1 LSLAMPSGH
10 IIVTGGSRGIGAAIC
25 RRLAADGH
33 AVAVNYTADAKAAEA
48 TVAEIKKSGGRAQ
61 AFQADVADSAQ
72 IHRLFEQATEA
83 LGPLAGLVNNAG
95 VSGRFAT
102 TDEREAAELTQLFQ
116 INVIGTILA
125 CKEAVLR
132 LSTKH
137 GGSGGAIVNI
147 SSIAARLGGLPG
159 LASYAATK
167 GAVESFTKGLA
178 TEVGPEGIRANVV
191 APGFTATDMTRD
203 QIAQPGFRER
213 IEGMLPVTVRHE
225 DFGKEGVLPVFVI
238 RALDEDG
245 KTSERKYKLNS
256 PIVRRVLAPNEE
268 PGKALRKEPRKSSAK
283 KHRRTR

>member
-1 LSLAMPSGH
+1 MASGL

-25 RRLAADGH
+25 RRLAADGYV
-33 AVAVNYTADAKAAEA
+33 VAVNYAADAKAAEA

-61 AFQADVADSAQ
+61 AFQANVADADQ
-72 IHRLFEQATEA
+72 LHRMFEQATKA

-95 VSGRFAT
+95 VAGAAIT
-102 TDEREAAELTQLFQ
+102 TDQREAAELTQLFQ

-132 LSTKH
+132 LSAKH
-137 GGSGGAIVNI
+137 GGSGGSIVNI

-178 TEVGPEGIRANVV
+178 TEVGPEGIRVNAV

-203 QIAQPGFRER
+203 QLAQASFRER
-213 IEGMLPVTVRHE
+213 IEGMTPL
-225 DFGKEGVLPVFVI
+225 
-238 RALDEDG
+238 
-245 KTSERKYKLNS
+245 
-256 PIVRRVLAPNEE
+256 RRVGAPEE
-268 PGKALRKEPRKSSAK
+268 IAEAAAWLISPTAAFVTGSVLTVSGGR
-283 KHRRTR
+283 

>member
-1 LSLAMPSGH
+1 MPSGL

-25 RRLAADGH
+25 RRLAADGY
-33 AVAVNYTADAKAAEA
+33 ALGVNYAVDAKAAEA
-48 TVAEIKKSGGRAQ
+48 TVAEITKSGGRAQ
-61 AFQADVADSAQ
+61 AFPADVADPAQ
-72 IHRLFEQATEA
+72 LPRLFDQATKA
-83 LGPLAGLVNNAG
+83 LRPLAGLVNNAG
-95 VSGRFAT
+95 STGRFAT
-102 TDEREAAELTQLFQ
+102 TDKQEAEALTQLFQ

-137 GGSGGAIVNI
+137 GGSGGSIVNI

-167 GAVESFTKGLA
+167 GAVESFTKGFA

-213 IEGMLPVTVRHE
+213 IEGMTPLRRVGAPEEIAEAAAWLISPASAFVTGSVVTVSGGR
-225 DFGKEGVLPVFVI
+225 
-238 RALDEDG
+238 
-245 KTSERKYKLNS
+245 
-256 PIVRRVLAPNEE
+256 
-268 PGKALRKEPRKSSAK
+268 
-283 KHRRTR
+283 

>member
-1 LSLAMPSGH
+1 MASGL

-25 RRLAADGH
+25 RRLAADGYV
-33 AVAVNYTADAKAAEA
+33 VAVNYAADAKAAET

-72 IHRLFEQATEA
+72 LQRLFEQATKA

-95 VSGRFAT
+95 SAGRFAT
-102 TDEREAAELTQLFQ
+102 TDQREAEELTQLFQ

-191 APGFTATDMTRD
+191 APGFTATDMNRD
-203 QIAQPGFRER
+203 ILAQPSFRER
-213 IEGMLPVTVRHE
+213 IEGMTPLRRVGAPEEIAEAAAWLISPAAAFVTGSVVTVSGGR
-225 DFGKEGVLPVFVI
+225 
-238 RALDEDG
+238 
-245 KTSERKYKLNS
+245 
-256 PIVRRVLAPNEE
+256 
-268 PGKALRKEPRKSSAK
+268 
-283 KHRRTR
+283 

>member
-1 LSLAMPSGH
+1 MPSGL

-25 RRLAADGH
+25 RRLAVEGYALG
-33 AVAVNYTADAKAAEA
+33 VNYAVDAKAAEA
-48 TVAEIKKSGGRAQ
+48 TVAEIRKSGGRAQ
-61 AFQADVADSAQ
+61 AFQADVADPAQ
-72 IHRLFEQATEA
+72 LPRLFDQATKA
-83 LGPLAGLVNNAG
+83 LGSLAGLVNNAG
-95 VSGRFAT
+95 STGRFAT
-102 TDEREAAELTQLFQ
+102 TDKQEAEALTQLFQ

-137 GGSGGAIVNI
+137 GGSGGSIVNV

-213 IEGMLPVTVRHE
+213 IEGMTPLRRVGAPEEIAEAAAWLISPASAFVTGSVVTVSGGR
-225 DFGKEGVLPVFVI
+225 
-238 RALDEDG
+238 
-245 KTSERKYKLNS
+245 
-256 PIVRRVLAPNEE
+256 
-268 PGKALRKEPRKSSAK
+268 
-283 KHRRTR
+283 